1 MFRQCLSHFNS
12 LSENCSD
19 SALSHFYSLSE
30 NCSDSVLSHFY
41 GLSENCSD
49 SVCLISIAFLRIV
62 QTVSCLISIAFLRI
76 VQTVPCLISIPFL
89 RIVQTVPF
97 LISIAF
103 LRIVSDSVLSHFYS
117 LSENCSDS
125 MVYLFIILIELM
137 YMVFVN
143 FDWTRALSPVCFWF
157 VHSPMNFCVF
167 DPFINRWTV
176 LHNRHKQYGGR
187 WRETIRHCS
196 SLIIKIGKR
205 LKFKNYKY

>member
-1 MFRQCLSHFNS
+1 M
-12 LSENCSD
+12 
-19 SALSHFYSLSE
+19 SHFYSR
-30 NCSDSVLSHFY
+30 
-41 GLSENCSD
+41 SENCSD
-49 SVCLISIAFLRIV
+49 SVCLISIAFM
-62 QTVSCLISIAFLRI
+62 
-76 VQTVPCLISIPFL
+76 

-157 VHSPMNFCVF
+157 VHSSMNFCVF
-167 DPFINRWTV
+167 DPFITRWTF
-176 LHNRHKQYGGR
+176 LHYQHKKYGGH
-187 WRETIRHCS
+187 WREAIRHCPIENKHEI

-205 LKFKNYKY
+205 LNLRIISIKRFSLGIHACVNGANSLTNST